1 MYTPIKRLSRA
12 NNTIQRG
19 VACHERVQEILDK
32 EPSVTD
38 RKKSYPL
45 PPVKGKIQFDNVSFS
60 YNESG
65 PVLENIDFRIN
76 PSEKVAL
83 VGFSGAGKTTI
94 VNLISRFYDPTK
106 GKVLVDGIDIKE
118 VTLSSLRSQIGL
130 VTQELILFNDS
141 VKNNIAYGLDD
152 IPLEQIISAAKSAE
166 AHGFIMNLSKG
177 YETFIGEKGGL
188 LSSGQQQ
195 RIAIARALLKDP
207 PILILDEATS
217 ALDTKSERLVQR
229 ALSNVMKDR
238 TTFIIAH
245 RLSTIQNADK
255 ILVLDRGK
263 ITEEGT
269 HKELC
274 RKNGIYKKLYELQFP
289 ESQGENP

>member
-1 MYTPIKRLSRA
+1 
-12 NNTIQRG
+12 
-19 VACHERVQEILDK
+19 
-32 EPSVTD
+32 
-38 RKKSYPL
+38 
-45 PPVKGKIQFDNVSFS
+45 
-60 YNESG
+60 
-65 PVLENIDFRIN
+65 
-76 PSEKVAL
+76 
-83 VGFSGAGKTTI
+83 
-94 VNLISRFYDPTK
+94 
-106 GKVLVDGIDIKE
+106 
-118 VTLSSLRSQIGL
+118 
-130 VTQELILFNDS
+130 LILFNDS